1 MRRGV
6 SSTWIN
12 TEERASASTFCYE
25 QYSRAA
31 DTRRTLLH
39 RVGPSC
45 KGPRVDTGTPS
56 LHADVVLRRP
66 RLAGGCDSPVDRER
80 RILRSRARRA
90 LPVPA
95 CSMHFS
101 FIFIP
106 WIQSGETQ
114 RERHSWICSLACE
127 KICVRIHFLSPAAS
141 FDINIVLLFHLFA
154 FPIRI
159 YSVLKNKFLV

>member
-1 MRRGV
+1 MTGLVEQMRRGV

-12 TEERASASTFCYE
+12 TEERAGASTFCYE

-56 LHADVVLRRP
+56 LPADVVLRPRP
-66 RLAGGCDSPVDRER
+66 AGGCESPVDREG
-80 RILRSRARRA
+80 RILRSRRA

-101 FIFIP
+101 LIFIP
-106 WIQSGETQ
+106 WYIRRDTTRET
-114 RERHSWICSLACE
+114 
-127 KICVRIHFLSPAAS
+127 
-141 FDINIVLLFHLFA
+141 LLDLFA
-154 FPIRI
+154 RVWQDLRAYTLFILRCLFSYKHCTFI
-159 YSVLKNKFLV
+159 SFFCFCIFLPLLGIKK

>member
-1 MRRGV
+1 MLGREMTGLVEQMRRGV

-12 TEERASASTFCYE
+12 TEERAGASTFCYE

-39 RVGPSC
+39 RIGPSC

-56 LHADVVLRRP
+56 LPADVVLGPRP
-66 RLAGGCDSPVDRER
+66 AGGCESPVDREG

-90 LPVPA
+90 LSVPA

-101 FIFIP
+101 LIFIP
-106 WIQSGETQ
+106 WYTRRDTT
-114 RERHSWICSLACE
+114 REALLDLFARVKRSMCVYIVYSL
-127 KICVRIHFLSPAAS
+127 L
-141 FDINIVLLFHLFA
+141 LLF
-154 FPIRI
+154 I
-159 YSVLKNKFLV
+159 